1 LDIVNE
7 MILNSN
13 FEVIKLEK
21 EVNELQIKDP
31 KQQKHIIR
39 LHTKLSSGTFLACPL
54 VVQEVIH
61 VIKYYSF
68 QRTSE
73 K

>member
-1 LDIVNE
+1 MNE
-7 MILNSN
+7 KILNSN

-39 LHTKLSSGTFLACPL
+39 LHTKRPSNILACPL
-54 VVQEVIH
+54 VQEVIH

>member
-39 LHTKLSSGTFLACPL
+39 LHTKRSSSTFLACPL
-54 VVQEVIH
+54 VVQ
-61 VIKYYSF
+61 
-68 QRTSE
+68 
-73 K
+73 